1 MKCFYLVG
9 YHGCGKTTQANLLE
23 KQFPHYNYIGGKAGL
38 DAIGSVSELV
48 SLVKASK
55 TDMVIHGCIFQT
67 EPTLLRLS
75 RLTSLEIIVMHS
87 LPETVKQRTL
97 KRGAASYNLDK
108 FKAHYSFIKKLPGLK
123 KVYSFGLHV
132 VNNNRPT
139 EEVFKDI
146 RQICAPSSGS

>member
-23 KQFPHYNYIGGKAGL
+23 KHFPHYNYIGGKAGL
-38 DAIGSVSELV
+38 DAIGSVNELV
-48 SLVKASK
+48 TLVKASK

-67 EPTLLRLS
+67 EPTVLRLS
-75 RLTSLEIIVMHS
+75 RLTRLEIIVMHS

-97 KRGAASYNLDK
+97 SRGAASYNLDK
-108 FKAHYSFIKKLPGLK
+108 FKAHYSFIKKLPALK
-123 KVYSFGLHV
+123 KTYTFGLHI
-132 VNNNRPT
+132 VNNNQPT

-146 RQICAPSSGS
+146 RQICAPSLVL